1 MTSTPDRR
9 PPTGALLPRRRLLH
23 AMALAVA
30 TWPGLA
36 RAQPA
41 GARVILGDDSYPP
54 VIHRLQGK
62 PGGFLV
68 EVLDRVAPR
77 LKEHFDIQLMP
88 WKRAYVMALRGQ
100 GGLIGVSRNQER
112 EALFDFSRPI
122 YNDDIRIVVLKGHAF
137 PFKDLTDLRGLRIG
151 GVSGAS
157 YGERVDAALRDG
169 LFTMDRDIGQVS
181 RLRKLLAGRLDAAF
195 IGNGERGL
203 AWQLSSHPELVA
215 HRDQFELLPVPL
227 ATDPLHLAFSKAL
240 GQREFLAAF
249 DQATKELKLQV

>member
-1 MTSTPDRR
+1 MVTASHQPWAA
-9 PPTGALLPRRRLLH
+9 GGLLRRRW
-23 AMALAVA
+23 LA
-30 TWPGLA
+30 GLIAAAWAGRA
-36 RAQPA
+36 RAQA
-41 GARVILGDDSYPP
+41 GRALAIFGDDSYPP
-54 VIHRLQGK
+54 VIHLAQGR
-62 PGGFLV
+62 PQGFLV
-68 EVLDRVAPR
+68 EVLERVEPR
-77 LKEHFDIQLMP
+77 LQVRFDVQLMP
-88 WKRAYVMALRGQ
+88 WKRAYVLALREQ

-112 EALFDFSRPI
+112 EGLFDFSRPI
-122 YNDDIRIVVLKGHAF
+122 YNDDIRVVVLKGRGLS
-137 PFKDLTDLRGLRIG
+137 FKDLADLRGWRIG

-157 YGERVDAALRDG
+157 YGERVDAAIRDG
-169 LFTMDRDIGQVS
+169 LFTVERDIGQVS

-203 AWQLSSHPELVA
+203 AWQLSSHAELVA